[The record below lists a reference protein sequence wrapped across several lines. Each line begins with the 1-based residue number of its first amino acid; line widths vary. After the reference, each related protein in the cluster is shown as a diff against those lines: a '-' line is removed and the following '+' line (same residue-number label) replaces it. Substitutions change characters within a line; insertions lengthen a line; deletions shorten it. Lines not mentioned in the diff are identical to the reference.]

1 MAQYR
6 LSLEVQQACLFVP
19 VFLALAFWSSLHPS
33 LPALQTD
40 HPFQCQKNL
49 NTAFAFE
56 TDVKFRHS
64 PWRCVANTCI
74 MLLSSSSSAWSV
86 RIACESGTPIR
97 KMLFSHVKVQKLQM
111 TRICWP
117 NACNCKGTT
126 YFIFCYI
133 RAVEEVRPSDEPILQ
148 QPAGGFSFHNRRIG
162 LSVAKLSVVKVGE
175 YWVVINCNL

>member
-19 VFLALAFWSSLHPS
+19 LFLALAFSSSLHPS

-40 HPFQCQKNL
+40 HQFQCQKNL

-74 MLLSSSSSAWSV
+74 MLLSSSPSAWSV

-117 NACNCKGTT
+117 NVCNCMGTT

-133 RAVEEVRPSDEPILQ
+133 RAVEEVRASDGTNTTT
-148 QPAGGFSFHNRRIG
+148 ASRGVFFSQSEDRTFCCKTFCCKSWWIF
-162 LSVAKLSVVKVGE
+162 S
-175 YWVVINCNL
+175 CN